1 MLGARCW
8 AGFFCSCG
16 EWRPLSRCS
25 ALAPHSGDLSCG
37 AWTPECTGFR
47 SCGIRIQQLWLWGLV
62 APSYVGSSWTRDWNC
77 LLLWQVNSLPLGP
90 QGSPSVPLYVH
101 PSPGLLECPYDV
113 VANLPQ
119 NKAEKETVRWK
130 LCICVL
136 VYDLIFEITQHHHSL
151 FTRTRYLNL
160 DPI

>member
-1 MLGARCW
+1 MCRLQELWHTDPAVVALG
-8 AGFFCSCG
+8 
-16 EWRPLSRCS
+16 
-25 ALAPHSGDLSCG
+25 LSCS
-37 AWTPECTGFR
+37 EL
-47 SCGIRIQQLWLWGLV
+47 CGIFLDQGLKL
-62 APSYVGSSWTRDWNC
+62 C

-113 VANLPQ
+113 VASLPQ